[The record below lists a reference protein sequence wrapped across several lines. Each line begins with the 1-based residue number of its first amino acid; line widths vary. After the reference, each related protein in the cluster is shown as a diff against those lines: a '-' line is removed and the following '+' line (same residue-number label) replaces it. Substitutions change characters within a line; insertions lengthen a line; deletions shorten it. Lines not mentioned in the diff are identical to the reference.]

1 MDFSLLKMFY
11 LVYGKEI
18 YLGNQKL
25 KELIEKNKEKAQLRL
40 FLDGFMKCSFDDLKN
55 EFRHISMFD
64 SKKVI
69 AIRNGFSNESFMNDF
84 LTFFKKHDT
93 DHILIFF
100 EEGEVDKKIVA
111 FFKKKGEAF
120 KCDPLKGKDL
130 TDFIKKELG
139 RYGATID
146 AQALDLLIRSCNKDL
161 WRLSTEIQ
169 KLATYDKKITTKEV
183 DLLVESPIEA
193 EIFKTIDAIA
203 SKNKKKALELIYK
216 HIEKGD
222 SPFYLFTM
230 IVYQFRNLLL
240 VKEYESAGYN
250 AAVKALKPM
259 HPFVIKKSLW
269 VTPKFTKKQLELIYT
284 KIYKMDLALKL
295 GKIKPELALELLI
308 ADI

>member
-1 MDFSLLKMFY
+1 MFY
-11 LVYGKEI
+11 LVYGKEA

-25 KELIEKNKEKAQLRL
+25 KQLIEENKEKAQLRL
-40 FLDGFMKCSFDDLKN
+40 FLDGFIKCSFEDLKN

-84 LTFFKKHDT
+84 LVFFKKQET
-93 DHILIFF
+93 DHVLIFF
-100 EEGEVDKKIVA
+100 EEGEVDKKVVS

-130 TDFIKKELG
+130 TDFVKKELDK
-139 RYGATID
+139 YGAKINT
-146 AQALDLLIRSCNKDL
+146 QALDLLIRSCGKDL
-161 WRLSTEIQ
+161 WRLSTEIK
-169 KLATYDKKITTKEV
+169 KLATYNKEITTKEV
-183 DLLVESPIEA
+183 DLLVQTPIEV

-203 SKNKKKALELIYK
+203 SKNKKKAFDLIYK

-240 VKEYESAGYN
+240 VKEYEAAGYN

-259 HPFVIKKSLW
+259 HPFVVKKSLW

-295 GKIKPELALELLI
+295 GKIKPEMALELLI